1 MSKPLQLV
9 DLSLTFPHKTC
20 FENFQAQVLPG
31 SRIGIIGRNGSGK
44 STLLKIIEGSVLPSD
59 GEILRPKDLKISYV
73 PQLIENDLTLSGG
86 ERFNHALTEALAQ
99 YPDILLLDE
108 PTNHLD
114 QKNRKSLFRMLENYE
129 GTLMIVT
136 HDPELL
142 RAAVDTL
149 WHLDQ
154 GRISLFSGSYD
165 DYQQSL
171 QQARASIENQL
182 LELRKQQKAAHE
194 SLMKEQSRSS
204 KSRSKGEKSIEQR
217 KWPTIVSQAKARRGE
232 ETSGRKQKAI
242 ADHREALSEEL
253 QELPFYETI
262 VPKFSLSAHQVSQ
275 KALIDIYAGTV
286 AYGSSPPLLTH
297 IHFSLAGTERVA
309 ITGNNGSGKST
320 FVKALLNHPGIQR
333 TGTWLT
339 PKPEDIG
346 ILDQHYETLDPEKT
360 VMESIALLCPAW
372 APSEIRKHLNDFL
385 FRKNEEVTAKV
396 STLSGGEKARLCLAQ
411 IAAKTPP
418 LLILDEVTNN
428 LDLETRAHV
437 IQVLKNYPGALIV
450 ISHDDDFLKEVEV
463 SKEVKVPEG
472 LQFN

>member
-1 MSKPLQLV
+1 
-9 DLSLTFPHKTC
+9 
-20 FENFQAQVLPG
+20 
-31 SRIGIIGRNGSGK
+31 
-44 STLLKIIEGSVLPSD
+44 
-59 GEILRPKDLKISYV
+59 
-73 PQLIENDLTLSGG
+73 
-86 ERFNHALTEALAQ
+86 
-99 YPDILLLDE
+99 
-108 PTNHLD
+108 
-114 QKNRKSLFRMLENYE
+114 
-129 GTLMIVT
+129 
-136 HDPELL
+136 
-142 RAAVDTL
+142 
-149 WHLDQ
+149 
-154 GRISLFSGSYD
+154 
-165 DYQQSL
+165 
-171 QQARASIENQL
+171 L